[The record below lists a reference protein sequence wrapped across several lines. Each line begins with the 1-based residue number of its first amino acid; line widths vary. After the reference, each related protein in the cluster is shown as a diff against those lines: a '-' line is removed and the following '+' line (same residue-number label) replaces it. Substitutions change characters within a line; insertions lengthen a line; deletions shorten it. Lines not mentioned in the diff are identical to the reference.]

1 MRCHPALDIFAST
14 ITNVVEDVAAQTD
27 VRIVLSA
34 LIVPIVIKRRFAAGN
49 TRSIYTENV
58 EAIVLGQSVEEIE
71 IVLKQHV
78 VFLGNA

>member
-27 VRIVLSA
+27 VQIVLSA
-34 LIVPIVIKRRFAAGN
+34 LIIPIVIKRRFAAGN
-49 TRSIYTENV
+49 TRPIYTENV